1 MGYLHIN
8 NLYKDQQI
16 LQFRRIYALEK
27 IHGTSAHVRWSDG
40 KLSFFS
46 GGETH
51 DRFVALF
58 DQDNLTKAFTE
69 KIGVDDRTVVVY
81 GEAYGG
87 KQQGMSATYGP
98 NLRFVAFD
106 VKVGPSWLQ
115 VEQAHGLCIGLGL
128 EFVDYEQIEATVEEV
143 DRCRDLPSTQAARNG
158 ITEKRIREG
167 VVLRPPFEVTL
178 NNGERLIV
186 KHKRDEFRETK
197 TPRVMDPEKM
207 VVLQVAEAIAD
218 EWVTAERFK
227 HVVDQL
233 LRERDHKQVE
243 MSDAGALIKLMYTD
257 VLREA
262 AGEIVFTKELS
273 KAIGAV
279 TVKLLKAS
287 MEQRLRGA

>member
-1 MGYLHIN
+1 
-8 NLYKDQQI
+8 
-16 LQFRRIYALEK
+16 
-27 IHGTSAHVRWSDG
+27 
-40 KLSFFS
+40 
-46 GGETH
+46 
-51 DRFVALF
+51 
-58 DQDNLTKAFTE
+58 
-69 KIGVDDRTVVVY
+69 
-81 GEAYGG
+81 
-87 KQQGMSATYGP
+87 
-98 NLRFVAFD
+98 
-106 VKVGPSWLQ
+106 
-115 VEQAHGLCIGLGL
+115 VEQAHGFVRNLGL

-262 AGEIVFTKELS
+262 AGEIVSTKELS

>member
-1 MGYLHIN
+1 
-8 NLYKDQQI
+8 
-16 LQFRRIYALEK
+16 
-27 IHGTSAHVRWSDG
+27 
-40 KLSFFS
+40 
-46 GGETH
+46 
-51 DRFVALF
+51 
-58 DQDNLTKAFTE
+58 
-69 KIGVDDRTVVVY
+69 
-81 GEAYGG
+81 
-87 KQQGMSATYGP
+87 
-98 NLRFVAFD
+98 
-106 VKVGPSWLQ
+106 
-115 VEQAHGLCIGLGL
+115 
-128 EFVDYEQIEATVEEV
+128 
-143 DRCRDLPSTQAARNG
+143 
-158 ITEKRIREG
+158 
-167 VVLRPPFEVTL
+167 VTL
-178 NNGERLIV
+178 NNGERLIA

-197 TPRVMDPEKM
+197 TPRVLDPEKM